1 MDSKFICPECGSQDE
16 PDELFVSKEPILGAS
31 YKKDPWDS
39 VLQQM
44 ECISCNMVIPAHLG
58 ERWNDIS
65 IEQAQQEWKAIYK
78 KNNKKQKI
86 K

>member
-1 MDSKFICPECGSQDE
+1 MENKFICPECGSQDE
-16 PDELFVSKEPILGAS
+16 PNELFIS
-31 YKKDPWDS
+31 WDS

-58 ERWNDIS
+58 ERWNNIT
-65 IEQAQQEWKAIYK
+65 IEQAQKEWKAIYK

-86 K
+86 

>member
-1 MDSKFICPECGSQDE
+1 MNNKFICPECGSQND

-31 YKKDPWDS
+31 DKKNPWDS

-58 ERWNDIS
+58 ERWNNIS
-65 IEQAQQEWKAIYK
+65 IEQAQQEWKTIYK
-78 KNNKKQKI
+78 KNNKKQK
-86 K
+86 

>member
-1 MDSKFICPECGSQDE
+1 MEKKFICPECGSQDE

-31 YKKDPWDS
+31 DKKNSWDS

-58 ERWNDIS
+58 ERWNNIS